1 MLIIPTK
8 EQIVSTC
15 YIQVLSNNV
24 ICSKFSIQEA
34 KINKINFRRQ
44 NTKGIWKYGE
54 LRQISLSH
62 LSLWLKWTKSGAT
75 SATIVYLGQTQCV
88 IEKNIVYDSCSVII
102 FFRFCIFFL
111 VVFSIF
117 DFLFCFGFLFQS
129 IQYCNILDL
138 FIKK

>member
-34 KINKINFRRQ
+34 KIDKINFRRQ

-62 LSLWLKWTKSGAT
+62 FDSDELKVVQHPKQ
-75 SATIVYLGQTQCV
+75 L
-88 IEKNIVYDSCSVII
+88 
-102 FFRFCIFFL
+102 CI
-111 VVFSIF
+111 
-117 DFLFCFGFLFQS
+117 
-129 IQYCNILDL
+129 
-138 FIKK
+138 

>member
-34 KINKINFRRQ
+34 KIDKINFRRQ

-62 LSLWLKWTKSGAT
+62 LS
-75 SATIVYLGQTQCV
+75 
-88 IEKNIVYDSCSVII
+88 
-102 FFRFCIFFL
+102 R
-111 VVFSIF
+111 
-117 DFLFCFGFLFQS
+117 
-129 IQYCNILDL
+129 
-138 FIKK
+138 

>member
-15 YIQVLSNNV
+15 YIQVLLNNV

-62 LSLWLKWTKSGAT
+62 LSLWLRWTKSGAT

-102 FFRFCIFFL
+102 FFRFCIFFFGCFFNIWFFVL
-111 VVFSIF
+111 FWFFVSI
-117 DFLFCFGFLFQS
+117 
-129 IQYCNILDL
+129 NTIL
-138 FIKK
+138 

>member
-102 FFRFCIFFL
+102 FFRFCIFFFGCFFNIWFFVL
-111 VVFSIF
+111 FWFFVSI
-117 DFLFCFGFLFQS
+117 
-129 IQYCNILDL
+129 NTIL
-138 FIKK
+138 